1 MCNHLMCAI
10 VTCVHSS
17 HLSTTRLATRPI
29 SFALCC
35 AVKPETRA
43 DIEVARLALPRKR
56 CGLGRLGMQ
65 DEFSGIWLPWAM
77 KSSGDDRNC
86 KSSRLDDGSGA

>member
-1 MCNHLMCAI
+1 MPLCCESFCIHGSLQKFSWIRLEILYNSITICLMCAI

-56 CGLGRLGMQ
+56 CGLGLR
-65 DEFSGIWLPWAM
+65 
-77 KSSGDDRNC
+77 
-86 KSSRLDDGSGA
+86 